1 MIGGLLMRKLVIL
14 ALVAMLAFGLFG
26 CDDSSTIEVDA
37 IITEKIERDGSYFF
51 NLEYNMEGFHEPLTA
66 QEKVTKRI
74 FDQYELGDLYVF
86 KRPAPK
92 LDR

>member
-1 MIGGLLMRKLVIL
+1 MRRLLII
-14 ALVAMLAFGLFG
+14 ALVAMFTLGLIG

-37 IITEKIERDGSYFF
+37 IITEKIERDGSYYF
-51 NLEYNMEGFHEPLTA
+51 NLEYDMEGFHEPLTA
-66 QEKVTKRI
+66 QEKVTKRV
-74 FDQYELGDLYVF
+74 FDQYEVGDPYVF